1 MCVMVFMFVILASR
15 VYYLQVIERD
25 EFSRL
30 SRNNCI
36 RLQSIEPPRGLIFDR
51 QGRLLVENRPAF
63 DLSVIL
69 KDAKPLD
76 ETIEKLSGYT
86 SIPADEIKSKIEK
99 KKRGMGY
106 KPILLRHDIGRD
118 TLAAVEVHKFD
129 LPGVALGIKP
139 RRHYIQKSAAHLIG
153 YLSEISAKELKKP
166 EYRGYRGG
174 DYIGKFG
181 VEKAFETVL
190 TGKRGGRQ
198 VEVNATGQVVRVLK
212 TVEAQ
217 PGHNL
222 YLTIDH
228 NLQKKAEELLENL
241 AGAVVAMDPDSG
253 EILAMASSPSFDQNS
268 FVSGMSYKQW
278 KKLSSNPDRP
288 MRNKVIQG
296 EYPPASTYKIIT
308 AMAGL
313 EEGLIDERT
322 RINCPGHYEYGDRTF
337 RCWKATGHGRVNL
350 EDALGVSCDVFFY
363 HLGQKIGVEKLS
375 WYARACGLGVFS
387 GVNLAHEAEG
397 LAPTGTWKKRK
408 TGVPWRGGETLS
420 VAIGQGYNLATPIQL
435 LVMISAVAN
444 GGSRHRPII
453 VKEIR
458 DAGGHVLKKSVPL
471 TTGRLPA
478 SFKTLSLIRKGLWN
492 VVNKSNGTAWS
503 IRIPDVQMSGKT
515 GTAQLVSR
523 KLNDDAMKKKPDH
536 LKAHALFVAYSPHE
550 NPKIAVSVIVEHGE
564 HGAASAG
571 TISRDLIKVHMDGRG
586 GE

>member
-1 MCVMVFMFVILASR
+1 MVFMFLILLSR

-25 EFSRL
+25 EFCRL

-51 QGRLLVENRPAF
+51 KGRLLVENRPAF
-63 DLSVIL
+63 DLSIIL
-69 KDAKPLD
+69 KDAKPLGA
-76 ETIEKLSGYT
+76 TIEKLSGYT
-86 SIPADEIKSKIEK
+86 SIPADEIKSKIKK
-99 KKRGMGY
+99 KKRGGGY
-106 KPILLRHDIGRD
+106 NPILLRHDIGRD
-118 TLAAVEVHKFD
+118 ILAAVEVHKFD
-129 LPGVALGIKP
+129 LPGVVLTIKP
-139 RRHYIQKSAAHLIG
+139 RRNYIKKSAAHLIG
-153 YLSEISAKELKKP
+153 YLSEISAKELRNP
-166 EYRGYRGG
+166 EYKGYRGG

-212 TVEAQ
+212 MVDAQ

-222 YLTIDH
+222 YLSIDH
-228 NLQKKAEELLENL
+228 DLQKKAEGLLKNL

-253 EILAMASSPSFDQNS
+253 EVLAMASSPSFDQNS
-268 FVSGMSYKQW
+268 FVSGMTYKQW

-313 EEGLIDERT
+313 EEGIIDERT
-322 RINCPGHYEYGDRTF
+322 RINCPGHYEYGNRTF
-337 RCWKATGHGRVNL
+337 RCWKSTGHGRVGL

-363 HLGQKIGVEKLS
+363 HLGQKVGVEKLS
-375 WYARACGLGVFS
+375 WYAKACGLGVFT
-387 GVNLAHEAEG
+387 GVNLGHEAEG
-397 LAPTGTWKKRK
+397 LAPTGTWKKKK
-408 TGVPWRGGETLS
+408 TGIPWRGGETLS
-420 VAIGQGYNLATPIQL
+420 VAIGQGYNLVTPIQL
-435 LVMISAVAN
+435 LVMVSAMAN
-444 GGSRHRPII
+444 GGVRYKPII
-453 VKEIR
+453 VKEIK
-458 DAGGHVLKKSVPL
+458 DAGGHVVKKSSPVIM
-471 TTGRLPA
+471 GKLPA
-478 SFKTLSLIRKGLWN
+478 GPKTISLIRKGLWN

-503 IRIPDVQMSGKT
+503 INIPGVDMSGKT

-523 KLNDDAMKKKPDH
+523 KLNEDALKNKPDH

-550 NPKIAVSVIVEHGE
+550 NAKIAVSVIVEHGE

-571 TISRDLIKVHMDGRG
+571 TIARDLIRAHMDGERR
-586 GE
+586 